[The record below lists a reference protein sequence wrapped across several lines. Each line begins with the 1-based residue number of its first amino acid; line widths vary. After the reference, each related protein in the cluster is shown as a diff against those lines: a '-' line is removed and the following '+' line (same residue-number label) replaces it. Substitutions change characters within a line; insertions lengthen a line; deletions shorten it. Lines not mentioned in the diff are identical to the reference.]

1 MKGKNRKHSGGKK
14 KNRRKEVKEKKTD
27 CSPNEKHKYE
37 KLNEY
42 IEGNK
47 IWKQKFKNII
57 K

>member
-1 MKGKNRKHSGGKK
+1 MMKGKNRKHSGGKK

-47 IWKQKFKNII
+47 I
-57 K
+57 